1 MKRFITILAV
11 ICIIAGCIIGKL
23 STVPQ
28 TQLGAIALEAF
39 GFAALIIKTL
49 KQAEKKTWKEY
60 TSVILFAVAG
70 ILCAVAGLA
79 EATMTSII
87 AAVFALVAMIIGLF
101 IVKKKNA

>member
-28 TQLGAIALEAF
+28 AQLAAIALEAF

-49 KQAEKKTWKEY
+49 KQAVEKTWKEY
-60 TSVILFAVAG
+60 TSVILFAIGG
-70 ILCAVAGLA
+70 ILCAFAGFA
-79 EATMTSII
+79 ESTMTSLI
-87 AAVFALVAMIIGLF
+87 ATAFAFVAMVIGLF
-101 IVKKKNA
+101 IIKKKDA

>member
-1 MKRFITILAV
+1 MKRFIIILAV
-11 ICIIAGCIIGKL
+11 ICIIIGCIIGKL

-28 TQLGAIALEAF
+28 AELGAVALEAF

-49 KQAEKKTWKEY
+49 KKAEKKTWKEY
-60 TSVILFAVAG
+60 TSVILFAIAG
-70 ILCAVAGLA
+70 ILCAVAGIA

-87 AAVFALVAMIIGLF
+87 AAAFALVAMIIGLF